1 MRLNYT
7 LGIAGGT
14 FDHFH
19 SGHARLLDEAFNQSE
34 KVIIGVSLPQVY
46 THKVLANSIES
57 FAAREDSV
65 KQYLTQ
71 KNYIQRS
78 KIVPLKD
85 MYGNTLQEKTAEA
98 IFITTENVPNVQC
111 INAKRTEIGFP
122 PLQVVQ
128 VPYVTGEDGS
138 VITSARIRAG
148 EIDRN
153 GHAYFSVFK
162 NKIQLTLPALLREHM
177 RQPIGNVVK
186 NISELQNVLEN
197 SRIII
202 TAGDIISH
210 SLRDAG
216 QNPDIA
222 IIDFKSRRHILSH
235 EQQNNE
241 ANISN
246 PAGTIRIEAVEA
258 YRKILRKFLQ
268 TGKKQTLIIDG
279 EEDLLALP
287 AILLA
292 PLESVVLYGQYD
304 LGIIVN
310 KVTEELKQ
318 KVEVLLKKF
327 AKN

>member
-1 MRLNYT
+1 M
-7 LGIAGGT
+7 GIAGGT

-34 KVIIGVSLPQVY
+34 KVIIGVSVSLPQVY

-202 TAGDIISH
+202 TVGDIITQ
-210 SLRDAG
+210 SLVNAG
-216 QNPDIA
+216 RSPDIA
-222 IIDFKSRRHILSH
+222 IIDFKSRRHTLTRK
-235 EQQNNE
+235 QYG
-241 ANISN
+241 NIGSTPN
-246 PAGTIRIEAVEA
+246 PAGTIRTEAVKLYKRA
-258 YRKILRKFLQ
+258 LQKFLQ
-268 TGKKQTLIIDG
+268 TGEKQTITVDG
-279 EEDLLALP
+279 EEDLLALQ
-287 AILLA
+287 AILIA
-292 PLESVVLYGQYD
+292 PLASVVLYGQFD
-304 LGIIVN
+304 LGIVIN
-310 KVTEELKQ
+310 EVTEALKN
-318 KVEVLLKKF
+318 KIKETLKNF
-327 AKN
+327 D